1 MNQIFLKV
9 LHVNIESSRECRYC
23 FKRRPR
29 TLSSD
34 IVCFFCLLLYLSRA
48 PSTVPTPQSSLK
60 QSFKMEDPPS
70 SKKSA
75 RNAKEKTTPGKKKE
89 PA

>member
-1 MNQIFLKV
+1 MTQQFVQKWM
-9 LHVNIESSRECRYC
+9 
-23 FKRRPR
+23 KRNEMI
-29 TLSSD
+29 S
-34 IVCFFCLLLYLSRA
+34 SRA

-75 RNAKEKTTPGKKKE
+75 RNGKEKINSW
-89 PA
+89 